1 MSTQSIPESSTH
13 GARELS
19 VLLVEDDDSDAAF
32 LRSLLDR
39 ARLRP
44 YKFERVSTLAAA
56 VAVLAPARTENAQH
70 AQAAPP
76 DRPFDIVLLDLGLP
90 DTQGLDG
97 ASRIIEV
104 APQVPIIVLTGADDD
119 ELALRA
125 ATQNVQ
131 DYLVK
136 WEFDPTSLARSIRYA
151 VERHTLRMQLKAE
164 KERAESASRAK
175 SEFLANMSHEI
186 RTPMN
191 IVLGMAEV
199 LRGTPLS
206 PVQKE
211 QLDRLQRAGDHLMDL
226 IDNVLDLSR
235 IEAGRVELEGVSF
248 DFCELLTT
256 ITEFVRPLANAKHL
270 DLVVDVEPGLP
281 RTLIGDPRRLRQ
293 VLLNLLGNAVKFTE
307 RGRIELI
314 VAHDPDGHADGA
326 LWFRVADTGPGIPED
341 RLRSVFDQFVQ
352 ADATVARKHGGAGL
366 GLSIASN
373 LVNLMHGRIWAD
385 SEVGRGTT
393 FNVRV
398 TLQSVPAERES
409 GTVAKAAPDVDTIRR
424 ALITSGNRMRILVVD
439 DMADNHALVEAY
451 LGGLPVEITS
461 ALSGEQA
468 IAAFAADTFD
478 IVYVDLHMPD
488 MDGFTTVRGLR
499 EHERSTYAAP
509 TPMIA
514 MSADV
519 LTESMDR
526 AKRSGCDGYLAKPLR
541 RATFLESLWRYG
553 KGGEVPMEK
562 LSDEPIIDPDLIP
575 ILPRFLSNRRADCTT
590 MRAAVESGDFSQIAI
605 LAHNMKGTGAAFG
618 FPRLSELGGQLEAY
632 ARKNDGPNVALK
644 LAELSHELES
654 VDRRVGKLAPR
665 QGEAK
670 HG

>member
-1 MSTQSIPESSTH
+1 MSTQSIPESSAH

-44 YKFERVSTLAAA
+44 YKFERVSTLGAALTL
-56 VAVLAPARTENAQH
+56 LAPS
-70 AQAAPP
+70 
-76 DRPFDIVLLDLGLP
+76 DRNFSVVLLDLGLP

-97 ASRIIEV
+97 ASRIQAV
-104 APQVPIIVLTGADDD
+104 APQVPIVVLTGADDD
-119 ELALRA
+119 ELAVRA

-151 VERHTLRMQLKAE
+151 VERHQLRMQLKEE

-211 QLDRLQRAGDHLMDL
+211 QLDRLERAGDHLMEL

-235 IEAGRVELEGVSF
+235 IEAGRVELESVPF
-248 DFCELLTT
+248 DFAELLSTVV
-256 ITEFVRPLANAKHL
+256 EFVRPVASAKHL
-270 DLVVDVEPGLP
+270 DLAVDVAPDLP
-281 RTLIGDPRRLRQ
+281 RSLVGDPRRLRQ

-307 RGRIELI
+307 RGCIKLS
-314 VAHDPDGHADGA
+314 VARDPDGPSDGA
-326 LWFRVADTGPGIPED
+326 FWFRIVDTGPGIPAD

-366 GLSIASN
+366 GLAIASN

-398 TLQSVPAERES
+398 TLHVPAERES
-409 GTVAKAAPDVDTIRR
+409 GTLPKVAPDIDTIRR
-424 ALITSGNRMRILVVD
+424 ALITSGNRMRVLVVD
-439 DMADNHALVEAY
+439 DMPDNHALIEAY
-451 LGGLPVEITS
+451 LVGLPVSLTS

-468 IAAFAADTFD
+468 VAAFAADTFD
-478 IVYVDLHMPD
+478 VVFVDLHMPD
-488 MDGFTTVRGLR
+488 MDGFVTVRTMR
-499 EHERSTYAAP
+499 DHERDTYAAP

-526 AKRSGCDGYLAKPLR
+526 AKRAGCDGYLAKPLR
-541 RATFLESLWRYG
+541 RANFLESIWRYG
-553 KGGEVPMEK
+553 KGGDVPMEK
-562 LSDEPIIDPDLIP
+562 ESSDDLRIDPDLLP
-575 ILPRFLSNRRADCTT
+575 ILPRFLSNRRADCAT
-590 MRAAVESGDFSQIAI
+590 MRSSADAGDFGQVAL

-618 FPRLSELGGQLEAY
+618 FPRLSELGGQLERF
-632 ARKNDGPNVALK
+632 AREADALHVAEK
-644 LAELSHELES
+644 LGELTRELEI
-654 VDRRVGKLAPR
+654 VERRFAKITPSL
-665 QGEAK
+665 QSEAK

>member
-44 YKFERVSTLAAA
+44 YKFERVSTLAGA
-56 VAVLAPARTENAQH
+56 VSVLAPARTDGGNEAEG
-70 AQAAPP
+70 APP
-76 DRPFDIVLLDLGLP
+76 ERRFDVVLLDLGLP

-97 ASRIIEV
+97 ASHITDV
-104 APQVPIIVLTGADDD
+104 APWVPIIVLTGADDD
-119 ELALRA
+119 ELAFRA

-211 QLDRLQRAGDHLMDL
+211 QLDRLQRAGDHLMEL

-235 IEAGRVELEGVSF
+235 IESGRVELEAVPF
-248 DFCELLTT
+248 DFSELLTT
-256 ITEFVRPLANAKHL
+256 ITEFVRPLAGAKHL
-270 DLVVDVEPGLP
+270 ELVVDMSHDLP

-307 RGRIELI
+307 RGRIELA
-314 VAHDPDGHADGA
+314 VSRDPEGRADGS
-326 LWFRVADTGPGIPED
+326 LWFKVVDTGPGIPVD

-373 LVNLMHGRIWAD
+373 IVNMMHGRIWAD

-393 FNVRV
+393 FNVCV
-398 TLQSVPAERES
+398 TLQTVPAERES
-409 GTVAKAAPDVDTIRR
+409 GTVPKASPDVDTIRR
-424 ALITSGNRMRILVVD
+424 ALISSGNRMRVLVVD
-439 DMADNHALVEAY
+439 DMPDNHALVQAY
-451 LGGLPVEITS
+451 LSGLPVSVTS
-461 ALSGEQA
+461 ALSGAQA

-478 IVYVDLHMPD
+478 VVYVDLHMPD
-488 MDGFTTVRGLR
+488 MDGFTTVRSLR
-499 EHERSTYAAP
+499 EQERSTYAAA

-541 RATFLESLWRYG
+541 RATFLESLWRHG

-562 LSDEPIIDPDLIP
+562 NSDEPNIDPDLLP
-575 ILPRFLSNRRADCTT
+575 ILPRFLSNRHADCAT
-590 MRAAVESGDFSQIAI
+590 MRASSEAGDYSQVAI

-618 FPRLSELGGQLEAY
+618 FPRLSEIGGQLEAY

-644 LAELSHELES
+644 LAELASELEI